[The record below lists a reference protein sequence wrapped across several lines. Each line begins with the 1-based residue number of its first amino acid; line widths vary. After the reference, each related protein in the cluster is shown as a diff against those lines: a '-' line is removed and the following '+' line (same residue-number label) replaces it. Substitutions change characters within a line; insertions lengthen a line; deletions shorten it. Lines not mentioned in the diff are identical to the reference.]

1 MRSDVADEISRS
13 NLIRSFL
20 QFFDVKL
27 GHLRPPMLALTGS
40 SLSPTHGRRLPLL
53 RIFHLPHV
61 PPSLPRWNHRLR
73 FSLASPMTS
82 VFPKIMVGRLPHWLL
97 RGLLD
102 VHSRCSPHGPLIP

>member
-1 MRSDVADEISRS
+1 
-13 NLIRSFL
+13 
-20 QFFDVKL
+20 
-27 GHLRPPMLALTGS
+27 MLALTGS

-73 FSLASPMTS
+73 FSLASPVTS
-82 VFPKIMVGRLPHWLL
+82 VFPKIMVGRLPHWLF

-102 VHSRCSPHGPLIP
+102 DYSRCSPRGPL